1 MTLKEKILVHQKDYN
16 NKIVSVKDVA
26 DLLDCSESYVNE
38 ILNYEKRLQKY
49 NSEVKMI
56 DIDINFSVFKN
67 ATPEEQENNL
77 KILALYT
84 QKDNKIVMSRGLEV
98 RDVV

>member
-16 NKIVSVKDVA
+16 QKIVSVKDVS

-49 NSEVKMI
+49 NREIKMI
-56 DIDINFSVFKN
+56 DVNINFSMFKN

-77 KILALYT
+77 KILSLYT
-84 QKDNKIVMSRGLEV
+84 QKDNKIVMSRYLEV

>member
-1 MTLKEKILVHQKDYN
+1 MVHQKAYN
-16 NKIVSVKDVA
+16 HKIVSVKDVA

-49 NSEVKMI
+49 NREIKMI
-56 DIDINFSVFKN
+56 DVNINFSMFKN

-77 KILALYT
+77 KILSLYT
-84 QKDNKIVMSRGLEV
+84 QKDNKIVMSRYLEV

>member
-16 NKIVSVKDVA
+16 HKIVSVKDVA

-49 NSEVKMI
+49 NREVKMI
-56 DIDINFSVFKN
+56 DVNINFSMFKN

-84 QKDNKIVMSRGLEV
+84 QKDNKIVMSRELEV
-98 RDVV
+98 RDIV